1 MRRECWKSAVH
12 QHQFG
17 LALNLAGPDLAWQNN
32 RASEQQQTRCVSV
45 LLSLTFSDWCR
56 YLSLWGFDQLNSF
69 SFHWLS
75 LHYTIHSL
83 HHAGEAYSPL
93 MITQD
98 KFLTHYLSMES
109 LTSRPFGEQRRK
121 IIIFGCGYVFV
132 AIIAI
137 ARRRGGMRGQPLMLW
152 TQFYKFLAYFL
163 ICCERGRIN
172 YCEEVIYV
180 CGNLNWWIL
189 WELFHVYSWC
199 HKEKKNTNFDFMV
212 AKKFIKMVYSGNT
225 WQSDK
230 VAHEAQY
237 NNK

>member
-1 MRRECWKSAVH
+1 MCFRPTQSYLLWLV
-12 QHQFG
+12 Q
-17 LALNLAGPDLAWQNN
+17 
-32 RASEQQQTRCVSV
+32 V
-45 LLSLTFSDWCR
+45 LEPLRFRPIKQLLFSLVIIT
-56 YLSLWGFDQLNSF
+56 
-69 SFHWLS
+69 
-75 LHYTIHSL
+75 L
-83 HHAGEAYSPL
+83 HHSF
-93 MITQD
+93 ITSCRWGILATNDNTRQISHTSHTL
-98 KFLTHYLSMES
+98 FSVES
-109 LTSRPFGEQRRK
+109 LTSRPFGEQRWK